1 MRRRDFIKGL
11 AVSATAW
18 PLAARAQQAGPV
30 PLVGVLMNFAESDP
44 SAQPLL
50 AAFRSALSKL
60 GWTEGGN
67 LRIEL
72 RWGAGNPDSIRKFAK
87 ELVDLRPDVI
97 LGHNTVVVG
106 ALARET
112 QTIPIVFTVA
122 LDPVGSGFAANLAH
136 PGGHITG
143 FTNNDPAM
151 GGKWVELLR
160 EIAPRTAHV
169 AFMFNPAIAPIIQSY
184 MPSVQAAARS
194 LAVQASTAPIHTKAE
209 IEGVIAAQAQNP
221 GGGLI
226 VPPINI
232 VNRDL
237 IIALAARYNV
247 PTIYGDRLF
256 AESGG
261 LIAYADDRP
270 EEFRHAAEY
279 IDRIRKGAK
288 PADLPIQQP
297 TKFELVIN
305 LKTQSGHP
313 NALKLLMSAS
323 EGKTDA
329 DSHYGNHAQIAS
341 PLSTIGRKRMAKT
354 LGSSPPHNNLAH
366 KARLH
371 GSHCHQRHDM
381 HQRGIEP
388 HTSN

>member
-1 MRRRDFIKGL
+1 MRRREFITLLGG
-11 AVSATAW
+11 AAATW
-18 PLAARAQQAGPV
+18 PIAARAQQAGSAR
-30 PLVGVLMNFAESDP
+30 LVGVLINFSESDP

-67 LRIEL
+67 LRIEV

-87 ELVDLRPDVI
+87 ELVDLRPEVI
-97 LGHNTVVVG
+97 LGRNTVVIS

-112 QTIPIVFTVA
+112 KTIPIVFTAA
-122 LDPVGSGFAANLAH
+122 LDPIGSGFAANLAH
-136 PGGHITG
+136 PGGNITG

-151 GGKWVELLR
+151 GGKWVALLR
-160 EIAPRTAHV
+160 EIAPHTVHV
-169 AFMFNPAIAPIIQSY
+169 AFMFNPATALPIQSY
-184 MPSVQAAARS
+184 VPSLQAAARS
-194 LAVQASTAPIHTKAE
+194 FAIQASTMSIHTRDE
-209 IEGVIAAQAQNP
+209 IEAVIAAQARNP

-226 VPPINI
+226 VPPDVSNV

-261 LIAYADDRP
+261 LIAYGEDRA
-270 EEFRHAAEY
+270 EEFRHAAGY
-279 IDRIRKGAK
+279 IDRILKGAK

-305 LKTQSGHP
+305 HRTANVLGLSLSSG
-313 NALKLLMSAS
+313 LLSI
-323 EGKTDA
+323 A
-329 DSHYGNHAQIAS
+329 DEV
-341 PLSTIGRKRMAKT
+341 
-354 LGSSPPHNNLAH
+354 
-366 KARLH
+366 
-371 GSHCHQRHDM
+371 
-381 HQRGIEP
+381 IE
-388 HTSN
+388 

>member
-1 MRRRDFIKGL
+1 MRRREFIKL
-11 AVSATAW
+11 LSSTAAAW
-18 PLAARAQQAGPV
+18 PLTAHAQQAGSV
-30 PLVGVLMNFAESDP
+30 RLVGVLINFAESDP

-67 LRIEL
+67 LRIEV
-72 RWGAGNPDSIRKFAK
+72 RWGAGNPDSIRTLAK

-97 LGHNTVVVG
+97 LGHNTVVIS
-106 ALARET
+106 ALTRET
-112 QTIPIVFTVA
+112 RTIPIVFTA
-122 LDPVGSGFAANLAH
+122 MLDPIGSGFAANLAH

-160 EIAPRTAHV
+160 EIAPRTVHV
-169 AFMFNPAIAPIIQSY
+169 AFMFNPATALPIQSY
-184 MPSVQAAARS
+184 VPSLQAAARS
-194 LAVQASTAPIHTKAE
+194 FAIQASTTPIHTKDE
-209 IEGVIAAQAQNP
+209 IEGVIAAQARNP

-226 VPPINI
+226 VPPDVSNV

-261 LIAYADDRP
+261 LIAYGDDRA
-270 EEFRHAAEY
+270 EEFRHAAGY
-279 IDRIRKGAK
+279 IDRILKGAK

-305 LKTQSGHP
+305 HRTA
-313 NALKLLMSAS
+313 NALSLSLSSGLLSI
-323 EGKTDA
+323 A
-329 DSHYGNHAQIAS
+329 DEV
-341 PLSTIGRKRMAKT
+341 
-354 LGSSPPHNNLAH
+354 
-366 KARLH
+366 
-371 GSHCHQRHDM
+371 
-381 HQRGIEP
+381 IE
-388 HTSN
+388 

>member
-1 MRRRDFIKGL
+1 MRRRDFIVVLGS
-11 AVSATAW
+11 AVAAR

-67 LRIEL
+67 LRFEL
-72 RWGAGNPDSIRKFAK
+72 RWGAGNPDRIRKFAK

-97 LGHNTVVVG
+97 LGYNTVVIS
-106 ALARET
+106 AFAHET
-112 QTIPIVFTVA
+112 QTIPIVFTGA
-122 LDPVGSGFAANLAH
+122 LDPIGSGFAANLAH

-143 FTNNDPAM
+143 FTNNDPTM

-169 AFMFNPAIAPIIQSY
+169 AFMFNPATALPIQAYI
-184 MPSVQAAARS
+184 PSVQAAAQS
-194 LAVQASTAPIHTKAE
+194 LAVQASTAPIHTKDE
-209 IEGVIAAQAQNP
+209 IEGVIAAQARNP

-226 VPPINI
+226 VPPDISNI

-256 AESGG
+256 AEAGG
-261 LIAYADDRP
+261 LIAYADDRA
-270 EEFRHAAEY
+270 EEFRHAAGY
-279 IDRIRKGAK
+279 IDRILKGAK

-305 LKTQSGHP
+305 LKTAKALRLSPSSG
-313 NALKLLMSAS
+313 LLSI
-323 EGKTDA
+323 A
-329 DSHYGNHAQIAS
+329 D
-341 PLSTIGRKRMAKT
+341 
-354 LGSSPPHNNLAH
+354 
-366 KARLH
+366 
-371 GSHCHQRHDM
+371 DV
-381 HQRGIEP
+381 IE
-388 HTSN
+388 

>member
-1 MRRRDFIKGL
+1 MRRRDFIALLGSV
-11 AVSATAW
+11 AAAW

-30 PLVGVLMNFAESDP
+30 RLVGALINFAESDP

-67 LRIEL
+67 LRIEV
-72 RWGAGNPDSIRKFAK
+72 RWGAGNPDSIRTSAK
-87 ELVDLRPDVI
+87 ELVDLQPDVI
-97 LGHNTVVVG
+97 LGHNTVVIS

-112 QTIPIVFTVA
+112 QTIPIVFTVV
-122 LDPVGSGFAANLAH
+122 LDPIGSGFAANVAH

-160 EIAPRTAHV
+160 EIAPRTVHM
-169 AFMFNPAIAPIIQSY
+169 AFLFNPATALPIQSY
-184 MPSVQAAARS
+184 VPFLQAAARS
-194 LAVQASTAPIHTKAE
+194 FGVQASTAPIHTKDE
-209 IEGVIAAQAQNP
+209 IEGVIAAQARSP

-226 VPPINI
+226 VPPDVSNV
-232 VNRDL
+232 VNRDM
-237 IIALAARYNV
+237 IIELAARYSV

-261 LIAYADDRP
+261 LIAYGDDRA
-270 EEFRHAAEY
+270 EEFRHAAGY
-279 IDRIRKGAK
+279 IDRILKGAK

-305 LKTQSGHP
+305 LKTAK
-313 NALKLLMSAS
+313 ALGIKISNDVLSV
-323 EGKTDA
+323 A
-329 DSHYGNHAQIAS
+329 DEV
-341 PLSTIGRKRMAKT
+341 
-354 LGSSPPHNNLAH
+354 
-366 KARLH
+366 
-371 GSHCHQRHDM
+371 
-381 HQRGIEP
+381 IE
-388 HTSN
+388 